1 MPDPVRSLPP
11 TADDDLN
18 NPQLPALADD
28 DHNAPQRPAPSPR
41 PRTYPTPTVYAAT
54 ATGRGRP
61 PVGGMRRQKP
71 TFNLRDI
78 TRNHESSQNPD
89 DTVAQNPPFSNRA
102 RLGAGRPS
110 TRDGPQPTV
119 LPQPQRRLLPDLGSP
134 FANFSRIVSVSF
146 CPSLSS
152 ADLSCSSDPS
162 GTLNFNGKAILH
174 AEGVNFSNGAKFS
187 ISMDQ
192 LKLDEELG
200 KGNYGTVKKV
210 LHVPTNVYMAMKV
223 RLPPLVISSIPRP
236 PS

>member
-1 MPDPVRSLPP
+1 
-11 TADDDLN
+11 
-18 NPQLPALADD
+18 
-28 DHNAPQRPAPSPR
+28 
-41 PRTYPTPTVYAAT
+41 
-54 ATGRGRP
+54 
-61 PVGGMRRQKP
+61 MRRPKP

-78 TRNHESSQNPD
+78 TRNHESGQNPD
-89 DTVAQNPPFSNRA
+89 DNVAQIQNPPFTNRA

-110 TRDGPQPTV
+110 TRDGPQPSV
-119 LPQPQRRLLPDLGSP
+119 LPQPQRRLPPDLASP
-134 FANFSRIVSVSF
+134 FANFSRIVSVSS

-152 ADLSCSSDPS
+152 TDFFYSSDPS

-192 LKLDEELG
+192 LKLDQELG

-223 RLPPLVISSIPRP
+223 RLLLLATSSISGLSLRK
-236 PS
+236 SDLSLTRLNSTES